1 MEVLREMPPV
11 TLYTRAGCG
20 LCDEMKAALEKRG
33 YRVVEVDIDGDP
45 ELKRKFGLDIPVAVR
60 EGRVIAKH
68 RLR

>member
-1 MEVLREMPPV
+1 MPLV

-33 YRVVEVDIDGDP
+33 YRVSEVDVDADP
-45 ELKRKFGLDIPVAVR
+45 ELQRKYGLDVPVAFVD
-60 EGRVIAKH
+60 GKLLAKH